1 MDLTMRLA
9 LILIG
14 FVLAML
20 GMIIAIHADFVVGL
34 LLTFGGCFITIQLLP
49 TFRRTNDSK

>member
-1 MDLTMRLA
+1 MRLA

-49 TFRRTNDSK
+49 TFRRTHDNK